1 LRIDQPTLSAVD
13 GGVIDPA
20 EAFDALLEELRRR
33 KAEGERFVTV
43 SDESVRLLRSLAGDH
58 SAVAAPAQRSPA
70 RDAAPERPGS
80 FTRPERPKPAAA
92 AQPAAPARPVAAA
105 ASAPGG
111 EIPDPPKFE
120 LPEGSREQRL
130 EWIRRRILECP
141 ETARHL
147 RPGMKP
153 VLGVGP
159 ADAPVVLV
167 GEAPTLEEAES
178 GVPFA
183 GDSGALLRK
192 ILSAAGLTEKDVF
205 LLPVMGWRPESASEF
220 IKRPPNARELAFN
233 RPYLLAQIQ
242 AVAPRAVMAFG
253 AHAHESLLGIRQPVQ
268 KVRGTWHEVAGLP
281 VLLSFHPN
289 YLLHT
294 PSESA
299 KRTVWTDF
307 LALLEKLGRPVT
319 EKQRAYFLPRGA

>member
-1 LRIDQPTLSAVD
+1 M
-13 GGVIDPA
+13 IDPA
-20 EAFDALLEELRRR
+20 EALDALLEELRRR
-33 KAEGERFVTV
+33 KAEGERYV
-43 SDESVRLLRSLAGDH
+43 SVSEETVRLLKALAGTAPAA
-58 SAVAAPAQRSPA
+58 SAAPASSEGRTSFSPPPRTSRA
-70 RDAAPERPGS
+70 EPVPAPAPKAAS
-80 FTRPERPKPAAA
+80 VPAA
-92 AQPAAPARPVAAA
+92 VATV
-105 ASAPGG
+105 
-111 EIPDPPKFE
+111 PDPPE
-120 LPEGSREQRL
+120 VVLPEGTREQRL
-130 EWIRRRILECP
+130 DWIRRRVLDCK

-147 RPGMKP
+147 APGMKP

-167 GEAPTLEEAES
+167 GEAPTREEAEA
-178 GVPFA
+178 GAPFV
-183 GDSGALLRK
+183 GDSGVLLRR

-205 LLPVMGWRPESASEF
+205 LLPVMGWRPESANEF
-220 IKRPPNARELAFN
+220 VKRPPNARELAFN
-233 RPYLLAQIQ
+233 RPYLMAQIR
-242 AVAPRAVMAFG
+242 AVAPKAVMALG

-268 KVRGTWHEVAGLP
+268 KVRGTWHEVEGLP

-319 EKQRAYFLPRGA
+319 EKQRAYFQPRGS